1 MEELQQSDIPR
12 TLISMLLQYNF
23 TALAKDL
30 IITTAR
36 RRVKML

>member
-1 MEELQQSDIPR
+1 MEELQQSDFPR
-12 TLISMLLQYNF
+12 TLISMLLEHVY

-30 IITTAR
+30 VITTAR